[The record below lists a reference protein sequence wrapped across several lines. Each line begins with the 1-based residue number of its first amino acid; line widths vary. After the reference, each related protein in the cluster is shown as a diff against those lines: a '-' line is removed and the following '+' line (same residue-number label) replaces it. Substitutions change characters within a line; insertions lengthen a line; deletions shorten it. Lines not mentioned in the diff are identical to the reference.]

1 MGGRSPGAVTG
12 RDAIAVAGLAARVRL
27 ADAARGG
34 KAAAEAVV
42 QGAEQ
47 IAASATART
56 HPRLSHA
63 VGLWRAMPW
72 ALCWALQVALA
83 VWVSPAQAQAPA
95 AAPAAGQ
102 AVPQPPAESH
112 AAPGIGVKKAAA
124 PVVAVAVDTTRKAE
138 LDRIARNLA
147 CACEEGG
154 DLHIDRDKPLTDA
167 SCACPYAQR
176 MRKDLDDAL
185 GSLSTAQLADKR
197 LVAETVESTFVP
209 LAAEYERVFRFDQ
222 ASYDWFMHN
231 VRCVCDGCKPTVF
244 FDKCQLTCTPAIL
257 YKLRVRVFL
266 AMGFGKEE
274 VLDYYLAEYN
284 AGKPP
289 REQVA
294 RDWLLPRKQ
303 TSRGWLVPA
312 AVIGL
317 AIAGLYL
324 SVRRWRGQTLAE
336 AAAPQPADQPPK
348 QVAAAERERLQD
360 AIDDLDD

>member
-1 MGGRSPGAVTG
+1 MT
-12 RDAIAVAGLAARVRL
+12 
-27 ADAARGG
+27 ADASR
-34 KAAAEAVV
+34 KAA
-42 QGAEQ
+42 
-47 IAASATART
+47 
-56 HPRLSHA
+56 
-63 VGLWRAMPW
+63 
-72 ALCWALQVALA
+72 
-83 VWVSPAQAQAPA
+83 
-95 AAPAAGQ
+95 
-102 AVPQPPAESH
+102 
-112 AAPGIGVKKAAA
+112 
-124 PVVAVAVDTTRKAE
+124 
-138 LDRIARNLA
+138 LDRIANQLA

-167 SCACPYAQR
+167 SCACPYAAR
-176 MRKDLDDAL
+176 MRKDLEESL
-185 GSLSTAQLADKR
+185 GSLSTDQLANKR
-197 LVAETVESTFVP
+197 VVAETVESTFVP

-266 AMGFGKEE
+266 AMGFSKEE

-284 AGKPP
+284 ADKPP

-312 AVIGL
+312 VVIGL

-324 SVRRWRGQTLAE
+324 SVRRWRGQTVAD
-336 AAAPQPADQPPK
+336 AAAPQPDSTPPV
-348 QVAAAERERLQD
+348 QVGAAERERLQD
-360 AIDDLDD
+360 AIDELED